1 MPADL
6 TLLQVA
12 IAVVVALA
20 SSFIRGLTGF
30 GMALMLVPVL
40 ALTVTPEQAVVTANA
55 LGVVMGLA
63 SYRGAR
69 LAAEGSART
78 IALLGMLATP
88 AGLVMLAV
96 TPDNIARLVI
106 ALAALAAFVFVLR
119 PGGGVR
125 AAGSDGK
132 AMTHATGIASG
143 LLAGFA
149 GMPGPPVIAFYLGR
163 QVERAVARA
172 SMFLVFL
179 ATSISA
185 CVAALAL
192 GLADAKAAWLALIL
206 APAVLIG
213 NALGSLAFGRV
224 NELAWRLFAGTI
236 VAGAAVVAIARL
248 L

>member
-6 TLLQVA
+6 TIAQVA
-12 IAVVVALA
+12 VAVAVALV
-20 SSFIRGLTGF
+20 SSFIRGLSGF

-40 ALTVTPEQAVVTANA
+40 ALTVKPEQAVVTANA

-69 LAAEGSART
+69 LAAEDSAKT
-78 IALLGMLATP
+78 IALLGVLATP
-88 AGLVMLAV
+88 VGLVLLAV
-96 TPDNIARLVI
+96 TPDGVARLAI
-106 ALAALAAFVFVLR
+106 ALAALTAFVFVLK

-125 AAGSDGK
+125 AE
-132 AMTHATGIASG
+132 THPVALTRATGVAAG
-143 LLAGFA
+143 LFAGFA
-149 GMPGPPVIAFYLGR
+149 GIPGPPVIAFYLGR
-163 QVERAVARA
+163 RVERATARA

-185 CVAALAL
+185 CIAATAM
-192 GLADAKAAWLALIL
+192 GIADAKAAWLALIL

-224 NELAWRLFAGTI
+224 NELAWRLLAGAI
-236 VAGAAVVAIARL
+236 VAGAAAVAIARL
-248 L
+248 I